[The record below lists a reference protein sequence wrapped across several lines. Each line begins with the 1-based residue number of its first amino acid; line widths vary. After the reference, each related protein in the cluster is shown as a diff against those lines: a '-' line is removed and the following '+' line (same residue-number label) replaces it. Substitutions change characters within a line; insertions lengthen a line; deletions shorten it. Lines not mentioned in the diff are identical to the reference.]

1 MNPNE
6 YDYDDDDIEEI
17 VDSVVWKKL
26 ESITSYRPACK
37 ESHSLASVGPHHV
50 ATFGGYESGQRVNS
64 IAVLNVA
71 NGEWRV
77 PHSKGDPPLP
87 RSLHASTGFNNI
99 VLVHGGDGVLRDSND
114 TRGGLC
120 PGDSISILP
129 KNKSNTISSGDTISS
144 LDDFYAFNMGK
155 DIEQYKGTWVKLV
168 SSLAPLPRSG
178 HTLTTLKVDEKQLIL
193 LFGGYSRET
202 SATSNSIHIC
212 FTDDIIKYLHDYENI
227 PKYNSSGIQN
237 NVKPITWRTLKCHGK
252 LPIPRH
258 RHSASIIK
266 QSNVQYLA
274 IYGGINSNNEIL
286 NDLCLLDLVTYNWT
300 TIISNSTNQI
310 MGSISPSPMYG
321 HCSFPIPKYVKIDEN
336 DTLNNNNSSSTTD
349 SLLLIFGGTNNIS
362 QASTGCYSDIIC
374 FDPTTSEW
382 SKPSTGFVFP
392 SERCNHSCS
401 VVYNY
406 TPGNPLPSHI
416 SGSSNNNENN
426 NENKLCAVI
435 FGGCNSFNVLND
447 VWILDL
453 MWRPRGIQQYDH
465 TAEKRLLSQ
474 SKSLP
479 MLSTFKSTNGSSN
492 NQFFSASGTAT
503 SLLDDPENNKV
514 FHKLRKERAQ
524 KDLLL
529 ISEKE
534 KINLFEQKE
543 LKYLNEIEE
552 LKAQIQSLT
561 TNYDKE
567 ITELKNEL
575 EQKNDNIVK
584 LKELNEEMKELLYV
598 STIKNFTI

>member
-1 MNPNE
+1 MNPND
-6 YDYDDDDIEEI
+6 YDYDDEVEEV

-26 ESITSYRPACK
+26 ESLTSYRPACK
-37 ESHSLASVGPHHV
+37 ESHSLTSIGPHHV
-50 ATFGGYESGQRVNS
+50 ATFGGYESGRRVNS
-64 IAVLNVA
+64 IAILNVA
-71 NGEWRV
+71 NGEWRI
-77 PHSKGDPPLP
+77 PHVKGDPPLP

-99 VLVHGGDGVLRDSND
+99 VLVHGGDGVLGDSND
-114 TRGGLC
+114 KRGGLC
-120 PGDSISILP
+120 PGDSISTAP
-129 KNKSNTISSGDTISS
+129 KNKSNTISSGDIVNS
-144 LDDFYAFNMGK
+144 LDDFYAFNMGY
-155 DIEQYKGTWVKLV
+155 DINQYKGTWVKLV

-178 HTLTTLKVDEKQLIL
+178 HTLTTLKIDDKQLIL

-212 FTDDIIKYLHDYENI
+212 FTDDIIQYLHNYENI
-227 PKYNSSGIQN
+227 PKYNSSMTQSNI
-237 NVKPITWRTLKCHGK
+237 KPITWRTLKCHGK
-252 LPIPRH
+252 LPVPRH

-266 QSNVQYLA
+266 QSNIQYLA

-300 TIISNSTNQI
+300 TIISNPTAQGMVN
-310 MGSISPSPMYG
+310 ISPSPMYG
-321 HCSFPIPKYVKIDEN
+321 HCSFPIPKYVKVDEN
-336 DTLNNNNSSSTTD
+336 DTLNNNNNSSSSNTD

-362 QASTGCYSDIIC
+362 QASTGCYSDILC
-374 FDPTTSEW
+374 FDPITSEW

-392 SERCNHSCS
+392 SERCNHACS
-401 VVYNY
+401 ILYNY

-416 SGSSNNNENN
+416 SGSSNNNESN
-426 NENKLCAVI
+426 NESKSCAVI
-435 FGGCNSFNVLND
+435 FGGYNSFNVLND

-465 TAEKRLLSQ
+465 TAEKRLLLQ

-479 MLSTFKSTNGSSN
+479 MLSTLKSTNTSSN
-492 NQFFSASGTAT
+492 HFFNTGTTT

-543 LKYLNEIEE
+543 LKYLNEIDE
-552 LKAQIQSLT
+552 LKSQIQSLT
-561 TNYDKE
+561 KNYENK
-567 ITELKNEL
+567 ISELKTEL
-575 EQKNDNIVK
+575 EQKGESIVQ
-584 LKELNEEMKELLYV
+584 LKALNEEIKEILYV
-598 STIKNFTI
+598 STVKNFSI